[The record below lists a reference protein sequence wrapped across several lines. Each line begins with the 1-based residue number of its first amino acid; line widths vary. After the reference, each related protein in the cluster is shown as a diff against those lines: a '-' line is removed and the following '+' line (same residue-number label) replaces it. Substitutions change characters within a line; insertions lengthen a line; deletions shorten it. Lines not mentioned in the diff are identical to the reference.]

1 MLPYV
6 AQCCD
11 VLQYV
16 ALCCDV
22 LRYVALCCDVLRYV
36 AQCCDVLRYV
46 APCCPML
53 PYVCLCCLYCPML
66 RYVGLCCLILP
77 CVFLVLRL
85 HFPAE
90 GPHPAVHVATRR
102 GLTWETLHDIR
113 ILSLTLPRKKEIWTI
128 LTNSYRRFS
137 SVFEHVDDQADN
149 KL

>member
-6 AQCCD
+6 PLCCH
-11 VLQYV
+11 VALCCHMFPYV
-16 ALCCDV
+16 ALCCI
-22 LRYVALCCDVLRYV
+22 LLP
-36 AQCCDVLRYV
+36 YV

-53 PYVCLCCLYCPML
+53 LYVALCWLCYPML
-66 RYVGLCCLILP
+66 RYVALCCLMLP

-128 LTNSYRRFS
+128 LTNSYRRFP